1 MWVHF
6 FVLGTSRHIAGCL
19 AFLPTASTKC
29 QWLPHMLLRQIPN
42 LVGGLPPP
50 GEQLPSGSGH
60 PSIQVLV
67 QCCSLIFFSSRE
79 RSLFLSLHTFVI
91 PPGSPSDPTHH
102 TVRALLTCPSPHLGS
117 QEPSPFTIEP
127 QVSLSGEHTVGTQ

>member
-1 MWVHF
+1 
-6 FVLGTSRHIAGCL
+6 
-19 AFLPTASTKC
+19 
-29 QWLPHMLLRQIPN
+29 MLFPYL
-42 LVGGLPPP
+42 
-50 GEQLPSGSGH
+50 
-60 PSIQVLV
+60 
-67 QCCSLIFFSSRE
+67 
-79 RSLFLSLHTFVI
+79 LFIKGALTLSESLHTFVI